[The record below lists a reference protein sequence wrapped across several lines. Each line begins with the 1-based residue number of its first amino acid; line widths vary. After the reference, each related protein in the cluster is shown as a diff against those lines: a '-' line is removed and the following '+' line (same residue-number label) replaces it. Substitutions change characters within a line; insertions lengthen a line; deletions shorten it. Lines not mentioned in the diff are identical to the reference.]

1 MQSFPLDRETGDHM
15 SATTRLWRQVATDR
29 RGLTLAGV
37 IGALAS
43 LSAIGLMGVSA
54 WLISSAAEMPPVLTL
69 TVAAVSV
76 RFFALSRALLRYVE
90 RLFGHS
96 AALTGLTHLRVSV
109 YQNLERI
116 TPIGLAKF
124 ARGDYFSRM
133 GADVDSALDLPLRV
147 VLPWVQAALVTL
159 ATALFTLWLLPDI
172 GIAMT
177 ITGLIA
183 LIGVPIM
190 VRFIVSRSERAL
202 AQLKGEVTQS
212 VVSITDNATEILM
225 SGVRTPV
232 LNSLKLKDQVVNH
245 ELRKQAWS
253 LGMGTGLGVALQGAA
268 VIAALVLGIPAVTSG
283 RMDPVMLAVVAFL
296 PLALF
301 EILSQLPATAVAW
314 KNMSVVAQRL
324 DELAEVKTEID
335 TVVVEAAGIRALH
348 LSTRWPNSKTDVL
361 SDCTFTVLPGNH
373 VAIVGPSG
381 SGKSTLAYALMGYLP
396 ITGEL
401 SVNPSRVMMTQQSH
415 IFDTTIRNNIQIGGG
430 EMSSPAIAA
439 VLDRA
444 SLTSWLAQQPDGL
457 DTELGSFGARMSG
470 GERQRLA
477 FARLL
482 AAGKELLILD
492 EPTEHLDF
500 QTAEALEREI
510 WDSTR
515 GTTTVM
521 VTHRLTAAAQ
531 CDQIVEIVGGRI
543 TAIGSHDELMRVGG
557 WYSNTWSAQENQLTM
572 LARISALPIGVAVTR

>member
-1 MQSFPLDRETGDHM
+1 MQLSLWDRETGDHM

-96 AALTGLTHLRVSV
+96 AALTGLTHLRITV

-116 TPIGLAKF
+116 SPIGLARF
-124 ARGDYFSRM
+124 ARGDYFARM

-147 VLPWVQAALVTL
+147 VLPWAQAALVTV

-177 ITGLIA
+177 ITGLVA
-183 LIGVPIM
+183 LIVIPIL
-190 VRFIVSRSERAL
+190 VRFISSRSDHAL
-202 AQLKGEVTQS
+202 AELKGEVTQS

-225 SGVRTPV
+225 SGTQTPI
-232 LNSLKLKDQVVNH
+232 LNSLQQRDEVVNR

-253 LGMGTGLGVALQGAA
+253 LGLGTGLGVAIQGVA
-268 VIAALVLGIPAVTSG
+268 VVAALVLGIPAVTSG
-283 RMDPVMLAVVAFL
+283 RLNPVMLAVVAFL

-314 KNMSVVAQRL
+314 KNMSVVAHRL
-324 DELAEVKTEID
+324 DELADVDAEVD
-335 TVVVEAAGIRALH
+335 TVLPEAAGVRAVH
-348 LSTRWPNSKTDVL
+348 LSARWPNGTSEAL
-361 SDCTFTVLPGNH
+361 SECTFTVLPGDH

-381 SGKSTLAYALMGYLP
+381 SGKSSLAYALMGYLP
-396 ITGEL
+396 TTGEL

-430 EMSSPAIAA
+430 EMSSPAIVS
-439 VLDRA
+439 VLERA
-444 SLTSWLAQQPDGL
+444 SLTPWLAQQPDGL

-500 QTAEALEREI
+500 ETAEALEREI

-531 CDQIVEIVGGRI
+531 CNQIIEVVGGRV
-543 TAIGSHDELMRVGG
+543 TAIGSHEELMRSGG
-557 WYSNTWSAQENQLTM
+557 WYATTWSAQENQLEM
-572 LARISALPIGVAVTR
+572 LARIRALPIGVAVSS